1 MLIKKNDRVVLL
13 KAVTGAKNVDGRP
26 LGKEARGSVGRV
38 LMVDR
43 KKGRVLVEGV
53 NFVYRHVRPSQ
64 KYPQGGRI
72 GKEAP
77 VAISSV
83 MLYCEKCQRGVKVRR
98 DRVMR
103 TDPQGKKIRDIV
115 RYCKRCNEVVGVV
128 KK

>member
-26 LGKEARGSVGRV
+26 LSKEARGSVGRV

-77 VAISSV
+77 WTSPASCSIARSASGAS
-83 MLYCEKCQRGVKVRR
+83 RSA
-98 DRVMR
+98 R
-103 TDPQGKKIRDIV
+103 TA
-115 RYCKRCNEVVGVV
+115 
-128 KK
+128 